1 MAKITVSEL
10 AKYAVDQLESG
21 TKAPALAQQLAAYLL
36 DTRQTKELGKLTRAI
51 EAELNSR
58 GTTQVTVTS
67 AHSVSDDVKEVLAK
81 LLGAEKPVF
90 TEVIDSSVIG
100 GVKAQGMESEIDL
113 TVRARLNRFKA
124 KVMETN

>member
-1 MAKITVSEL
+1 MSKITTNEL
-10 AKYAVDQLESG
+10 AKYAVDQLDSG
-21 TKAPALAQQLAAYLL
+21 VKAPVLAQQLAAYLL
-36 DTRQTKELGKLTRAI
+36 DTRQTKELSKLSRAI

-67 AHSVSDDVKEVLAK
+67 AHSVSDDVKEELAK
-81 LLGAEKPVF
+81 LIGAEKPVF
-90 TEVIDSSVIG
+90 TEVIDKSVIG
-100 GVKAQGMESEIDL
+100 GVKAQSMESEIDL

>member
-1 MAKITVSEL
+1 MAKITINEL

-21 TKAPALAQQLAAYLL
+21 IETPALAQQLAAYLL
-36 DTRQTKELGKLTRAI
+36 DTRQSKELGKLSRAI

-58 GTTQVTVTS
+58 GTSQVTITS
-67 AHSVSDDVKEVLAK
+67 VHKISETVKQELAN
-81 LLGAEKPVF
+81 LLGAKNPVF
-90 TEVIDSSVIG
+90 TEVLDSSIVG
-100 GVKAQGMESEIDL
+100 GVKAQSMESEIDL

>member
-1 MAKITVSEL
+1 MAKITVHEL

-21 TKAPALAQQLAAYLL
+21 VKAPALASQLAAFLL
-36 DTRQTKELGKLTRAI
+36 DTRQTKELGKLARAI

-58 GTTQVTVTS
+58 GSTQVSITS
-67 AHSVSDDVKEVLAK
+67 AHKVTDDVKQELAN
-81 LLGAEKPVF
+81 LLGAKKPVF
-90 TEVIDSSVIG
+90 SEVIDKSVIG
-100 GVKAQGMESEIDL
+100 GVKAQTTESEIDL